1 MFRRLQNILCCV
13 VIAGFAAV
21 CWYGKNNGEAV
32 MTGGAVKTTMDKP
45 VVVIDPGHGGIDG
58 GCVSVDGT
66 PEKGINLAVA
76 ESLRDGLKL
85 LGYDVVCTRES
96 DISIYDKGTEG
107 LGEQKKSDMKNRLAI
122 FSKYS
127 EGISVSIHQN
137 QFTDSRY
144 SGAQVFYAGT
154 EGSAQLAKLLQERLV
169 STLNP
174 GSNRKCKKSDGVYLM
189 EHIDCTG
196 VLIECGFLSNAEEEA
211 KLSCSTYQ
219 KKLCCV
225 IAATVSQYLSNT

>member
-45 VVVIDPGHGGIDG
+45 VVVIDPGHGGMDG

-96 DISIYDKGTEG
+96 DFLHKKFG
-107 LGEQKKSDMKNRLAI
+107 L
-122 FSKYS
+122 F
-127 EGISVSIHQN
+127 
-137 QFTDSRY
+137 
-144 SGAQVFYAGT
+144 
-154 EGSAQLAKLLQERLV
+154 
-169 STLNP
+169 
-174 GSNRKCKKSDGVYLM
+174 
-189 EHIDCTG
+189 
-196 VLIECGFLSNAEEEA
+196 
-211 KLSCSTYQ
+211 
-219 KKLCCV
+219 
-225 IAATVSQYLSNT
+225 

>member
-85 LGYDVVCTRES
+85 LGYDDLNRCPN
-96 DISIYDKGTEG
+96 TEMTD
-107 LGEQKKSDMKNRLAI
+107 LLNRLKNNFI
-122 FSKYS
+122 RKYYLF
-127 EGISVSIHQN
+127 ENPDNENSV
-137 QFTDSRY
+137 
-144 SGAQVFYAGT
+144 
-154 EGSAQLAKLLQERLV
+154 L
-169 STLNP
+169 
-174 GSNRKCKKSDGVYLM
+174 
-189 EHIDCTG
+189 
-196 VLIECGFLSNAEEEA
+196 EEA
-211 KLSCSTYQ
+211 NQQHYEIIRLFRE
-219 KKLCCV
+219 KKTSELE
-225 IAATVSQYLSNT
+225 QYIRDVHWDSSKAKFDSLPSHQT

>member
-1 MFRRLQNILCCV
+1 M
-13 VIAGFAAV
+13 
-21 CWYGKNNGEAV
+21 
-32 MTGGAVKTTMDKP
+32 KTTMDKP
-45 VVVIDPGHGGIDG
+45 VVVIDPGHGGMDG

-211 KLSCSTYQ
+211 KLSCATYQ